1 MSSRIS
7 AHIKGTKE
15 KKEFLSRIF
24 ENKDLFD
31 RIIAVLELDLRKS
44 RNQQID
50 RESFRNPEWAN
61 QVAFEFGYQKAI
73 EDIINLLTIK
83 VKDE

>member
-7 AHIKGTKE
+7 AHIKDTKK

-31 RIIAVLELDLRKS
+31 RIISVLELDLRKS